1 MPMKRRALTLTLI
14 LALSALIV
22 GTAQIVNLAVANPTP
37 WMDLPTEPIK
47 TSPTIVMQSPTQ
59 NQTYNS
65 TNVWLNFTVVKPE
78 TWFKLPSKYGGV
90 DSNGNPLYLLL
101 VNITSVY
108 YFVDCGKRQDF
119 PVHDNSFMAAAFPNR
134 TLDFSTNLTLAQGVH
149 NITVSFEADSYYL
162 VTEMSYSSIKVYG
175 SPEIINF
182 TISKEPEPFP
192 TTPSPEPQQ
201 PEPFPTTLVIAVSI
215 VSVPLVGAGLLVY
228 RVKFKKPAKNQ

>member
-1 MPMKRRALTLTLI
+1 MKKSALLAAAFM
-14 LALSALIV
+14 LALLSLAVV
-22 GTAQIVNLAVANPTP
+22 GTLFVNFVAANPTP
-37 WMDLPTEPIK
+37 WMDLPTEPVK

-65 TNVWLNFTVVKPE
+65 TNMWLNFTVVKPE
-78 TWFKLPSKYGGV
+78 TWFKLPGEYGGI
-90 DSNGNPLYLLL
+90 DLNGNPLYLLL

-134 TLDFSTNLTLAQGVH
+134 TLTFSTNLTLAEGIH

-162 VTEMSYSSIKVYG
+162 VTDMSYSSIKIYG

-182 TISKEPEPFP
+182 TIAKEPELFP
-192 TTPSPEPQQ
+192 TTPSSEPQQ
-201 PEPFPTTLVIAVSI
+201 PFSIALVATASAATAAI
-215 VSVPLVGAGLLVY
+215 VGLGLIVY
-228 RVKFKKPAKNQ
+228 FRKRNH